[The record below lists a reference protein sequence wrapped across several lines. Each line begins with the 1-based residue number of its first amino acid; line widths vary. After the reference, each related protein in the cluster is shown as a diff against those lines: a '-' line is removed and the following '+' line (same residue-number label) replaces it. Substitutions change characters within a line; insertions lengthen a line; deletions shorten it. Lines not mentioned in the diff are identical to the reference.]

1 MSVDNDDDNPIQMVT
16 SDKIKDI
23 FRATPG
29 ILSCE
34 KELGRV
40 RQMNR
45 WVVRG
50 TGRPTEEFGITPSY
64 PNLTVDVRR
73 NSSVTRTVQD
83 GH

>member
-50 TGRPTEEFGITPSY
+50 TGRPTEEFGVCLIISLALIRICAPFSI
-64 PNLTVDVRR
+64 L
-73 NSSVTRTVQD
+73 
-83 GH
+83 